1 MRERIRKHLAS
12 DFERELFNGAMTSLG
27 DVGNPLRFNNF
38 AYATRELVRHILR
51 RLAPDVSVVQC
62 SWYKNE
68 MTDKEGVTRRQ
79 RVYYAVQGGLSDHYV
94 GKELE
99 LDIKDLHQ
107 TLRSAIDS
115 LSKYTHVEPSSI
127 ALIDAEVT
135 TKVDCVLD
143 AVAALFDTI
152 EHCRKAL
159 TDALVEHL
167 DRAVVD
173 EALSETIQ
181 AIDELSTHHFID
193 EVYTDEVS
201 VLSIDHERIHFMA
214 EGTIAYELQWGS
226 NSDAKNGD
234 ALIVPQTFPFRCELQ
249 SPVDEPSDIAA
260 VEESFGVDNSSWRD
274 GYYDEA

>member
-1 MRERIRKHLAS
+1 MSERILKHLAS

-38 AYATRELVRHILR
+38 AYATRELVRHILH
-51 RLAPDVSVVQC
+51 RLAPDASVVQC

-79 RVYYAVQGGLSDHYV
+79 RVYYTVQGGLSDHYV
-94 GKELE
+94 EKELE
-99 LDIKDLHQ
+99 LDVEDLHQ
-107 TLRSAIDS
+107 TLKSAIDS
-115 LSKYTHVEPSSI
+115 LNKYTHVEPSSI

-135 TKVDCVLD
+135 TKVDCALA
-143 AVAALFDTI
+143 AVAALFDEI

-159 TDALVEHL
+159 TDALVGHL

-181 AIDELSTHHFID
+181 AIDELSPHHFIE

-201 VLSIDHERIHFMA
+201 VLSIDHEQIYFVA
-214 EGTIAYELQWGS
+214 VGTIACELQWGS
-226 NSDAKNGD
+226 NSDARNGD
-234 ALIVPQTFPFRCELQ
+234 ALIIPQTFPFRCELQ
-249 SPVDEPSDIAA
+249 SPVDEPSQIAA